1 MSEET
6 EVAVEETTAPE
17 RPEWLPEKFNTAEDM
32 ATSYSNLESKIG
44 AKDEELRESITQEM
58 HDNFHASRPETSG
71 HYELPESIDEELAND
86 NELLKWWANEAWEN
100 GYNQEQFANG
110 INMYVDALQAG
121 QPNIEEEF
129 KALGDN
135 AQARVDAVNLWTQAN
150 FPQENMDAFQD
161 MAQTA
166 KGIETIELIMEKL
179 KGATISGASNPT
191 GLVSEADLTEM
202 MKDPRYWN
210 AKDRNPDFIKQVD
223 EGFAKLYA
231 QR

>member
-1 MSEET
+1 MSEQT
-6 EVAVEETTAPE
+6 ELSVEETTAPE

-58 HDNFHASRPETSG
+58 QDNFYANRPETSG

-86 NELLKWWANEAWEN
+86 NELLKWWANESWEN
-100 GYNQEQFANG
+100 GYNQEQFSKG
-110 INMYVDALQAG
+110 INMYTDALQAN
-121 QPNIEEEF
+121 QPNLEKELG
-129 KALGDN
+129 ALGDN
-135 AQARVDAVNLWTQAN
+135 AQARVDAVSLWSQAN
-150 FPQENMDAFQD
+150 FPEESRSAFED

-166 KGIETIELIMEKL
+166 KGIETLEMIIEKL
-179 KGATISGASNPT
+179 KGATISGTSNPT
-191 GLVSEADLTEM
+191 GLISESDLTEM

-231 QR
+231 KR